1 MAACVRLAPLS
12 RRRHARE
19 EHAMRGADKVI
30 CQAAA
35 VLLLFSVAS
44 TPAKAQFA
52 GLGGGGGAGGED
64 MMTQMAPMLEMMKA
78 KMGKRRFA
86 MMMQTM
92 GPMMSRMMENGGGGL
107 GGMMGGGLGGL
118 GGGGFGAPNYG
129 GYMPVGGGGYMPT
142 GMNGMGG
149 GDMMAMIPQ
158 LMRLANV
165 GGGGGHRRHR
175 HR

>member
-1 MAACVRLAPLS
+1 
-12 RRRHARE
+12 
-19 EHAMRGADKVI
+19 MRGADKVI

-35 VLLLFSVAS
+35 VLLLFSISSV
-44 TPAKAQFA
+44 PAKAQF
-52 GLGGGGGAGGED
+52 LGGGGAGGED

-86 MMMQTM
+86 MLMQTM
-92 GPMMSRMMENGGGGL
+92 GPMMSRMMENGGGF
-107 GGMMGGGLGGL
+107 GGMMGGGGFGGL
-118 GGGGFGAPNYG
+118 GGGNLGGGFGAPNYG
-129 GYMPVGGGGYMPT
+129 GYTPMGGGGYMPT
-142 GMNGMGG
+142 GIGGGDIMGMMGGAGG

-165 GGGGGHRRHR
+165 GGGGGHRRHK

>member
-1 MAACVRLAPLS
+1 SPSTRRFRLRLRDLSHRAQPSSAVTMAACVRLAPLS

-19 EHAMRGADKVI
+19 EQAMRGADKVI

-35 VLLLFSVAS
+35 VLLMFSISGA
-44 TPAKAQFA
+44 PAKAQF
-52 GLGGGGGAGGED
+52 LGGGGAGGV
-64 MMTQMAPMLEMMKA
+64 
-78 KMGKRRFA
+78 
-86 MMMQTM
+86 
-92 GPMMSRMMENGGGGL
+92 
-107 GGMMGGGLGGL
+107 
-118 GGGGFGAPNYG
+118 GAPNDG
-129 GYMPVGGGGYMPT
+129 GYTPMGGGYMPT
-142 GMNGMGG
+142 GMGGIGGGDITGMLGGAGG

>member
-1 MAACVRLAPLS
+1 
-12 RRRHARE
+12 
-19 EHAMRGADKVI
+19 MRGADKVI

-44 TPAKAQFA
+44 TPAKAQF
-52 GLGGGGGAGGED
+52 LGGGAGGED

-107 GGMMGGGLGGL
+107 GGMMGGGGIGGL
-118 GGGGFGAPNYG
+118 AGGNFGGGFGAPNYG
-129 GYMPVGGGGYMPT
+129 GYAPMSGGGYAPAGIGGGDIM
-142 GMNGMGG
+142 GMMGGAGG
-149 GDMMAMIPQ
+149 GDMMAMIQQ

-165 GGGGGHRRHR
+165 GGGGGHRRHK

>member
-1 MAACVRLAPLS
+1 
-12 RRRHARE
+12 
-19 EHAMRGADKVI
+19 MRGADKVI

-35 VLLLFSVAS
+35 VLLLFSISS
-44 TPAKAQFA
+44 TPARAQF
-52 GLGGGGGAGGED
+52 LGGGGAGGQD

-86 MMMQTM
+86 MLMQTM

-107 GGMMGGGLGGL
+107 GGMIGGGGLAGGNL
-118 GGGGFGAPNYG
+118 GGGFGAPNYG
-129 GYMPVGGGGYMPT
+129 AGYAPMGSTMPMGIGGMGGGDIM
-142 GMNGMGG
+142 GMLGGAGG

-158 LMRLANV
+158 LMRLANL
-165 GGGGGHRRHR
+165 GGGGHRRHR

>member
-1 MAACVRLAPLS
+1 
-12 RRRHARE
+12 
-19 EHAMRGADKVI
+19 MRGANKVI

-35 VLLLFSVAS
+35 VLLLFSISSV
-44 TPAKAQFA
+44 PAKAQF
-52 GLGGGGGAGGED
+52 LGGGGAGGED

-86 MMMQTM
+86 SLMQTM
-92 GPMMSRMMENGGGGL
+92 GPMMSRMTENGGGGL
-107 GGMMGGGLGGL
+107 GGMMGGGGLGGL
-118 GGGGFGAPNYG
+118 GGGFGAPNYS
-129 GYMPVGGGGYMPT
+129 GYMPMGGGGYVPT
-142 GMNGMGG
+142 GTGGDIMGMLGGSGG

-158 LMRLANV
+158 LMRLADV